1 MSIQPK
7 SLSDYAKS
15 QINKI
20 QKNKDRYTKET
31 QSFKSGSLSELFKA
45 AEHEPQFL
53 LEPFLRE
60 GEATL
65 IYAASGLGKS
75 FYAAGLAVAMAS
87 GGEFIGYKAPEPRKV
102 KYIDG
107 EMSVYDLSL
116 RIKAAIND
124 DTNEEALF
132 KNLSIS
138 SREAHT
144 DQYNQ
149 FPDISDKSFKSKI
162 VRELIDEGVEV
173 VIFDNFSTLALSL
186 EDENAAGGFNGTL
199 EILLALK
206 SVGIL
211 PILVHHATKAGGTYR
226 GTSKMEAVF
235 SNIIGLHRD
244 KEVDP
249 KIGCG
254 FSIKFDKNRS
264 LHNKLTEVR
273 AVQYQKDDGCW
284 IELESSITKIQVIL
298 DALQSL
304 EYVSQEEMAVGL
316 GWGKSTVSKWLNRA
330 YASGDLTEKEKDRL
344 FDLAQQERDREMYEI
359 EDGESDF

>member
-1 MSIQPK
+1 
-7 SLSDYAKS
+7 
-15 QINKI
+15 
-20 QKNKDRYTKET
+20 
-31 QSFKSGSLSELFKA
+31 
-45 AEHEPQFL
+45 
-53 LEPFLRE
+53 
-60 GEATL
+60 
-65 IYAASGLGKS
+65 
-75 FYAAGLAVAMAS
+75 MAS
-87 GGEFIGYKAPEPRKV
+87 GGEFIGYKAPKPRKV

-116 RIKAAIND
+116 RIKAAINN

-162 VRELIDEGVEV
+162 VRELIAERVEV

-249 KIGCG
+249 KRGCG

-273 AVQYQKDDGCW
+273 AVQYQKDEGCW
-284 IELESSITKIQVIL
+284 VELESSINKIQLVVE
-298 DALQSL
+298 ALRSL
-304 EYVSQEEMAVGL
+304 KYVSQEEIGESL
-316 GWGKSTVSKWLNRA
+316 GWKPPTVSKWVNRA
-330 YASGDLTEKEKDRL
+330 FASGELTEKERTRL
-344 FDLAQQERDREMYEI
+344 LDLAQQERDREMYEI
-359 EDGESDF
+359 EGREGKLYAY